1 MPTPAILMLSLSI
14 AMGTIIT
21 MSSHHWLTAWAGL
34 ELNTLAILPIISKT
48 KHPRAIEAATKYF
61 LTQAVASCLLLASSM
76 VNAWQTGT
84 WDILQM
90 TDKLASTMMTVALAM
105 KAGAVPLHFWLPEVM
120 QGSTLY
126 TTMLIS
132 TWQKIAPMTLLYSMS
147 NHMQPI
153 ITITL
158 GMLSTTFGGWGG
170 INQTQLRKMMAYS
183 SITNIGWALIVIPF
197 EPNMFTISILIYIL
211 MMVPTFP
218 LLAMTTTKTLQNLST
233 SWTTSPTGT
242 TMLMILLLSIA
253 GLPPLTG
260 FLPKLL
266 ILNELVMQNLTPI
279 ATLTAMTSLLNLVFY
294 LRTAYMTTLLTSPG
308 SATSSMKWRY
318 PITKTKATL
327 LTPAA
332 ISTTPAL
339 PTIAL

>member
-1 MPTPAILMLSLSI
+1 MPVPATLMLFLSI
-14 AMGTIIT
+14 TMGTIIT
-21 MSSHHWLTAWAGL
+21 ISSHHWLTAWAGL
-34 ELNTLAILPIISKT
+34 ELNTLAILPVISKT

-76 VNAWQTGT
+76 MNAWQTGS

-90 TDKLASTMMTVALAM
+90 TNKLASVTMTLALVM

-132 TWQKIAPMTLLYSMS
+132 TWQKVAPMALLYSMS
-147 NHMQPI
+147 NHMQPT

-158 GMLSTTFGGWGG
+158 GVLSTTFGGWAG

-183 SITNIGWALIVIPF
+183 SITNLGWALIIAPF
-197 EPNMFTISILIYIL
+197 EPDMFAISILVYIL
-211 MMVPTFP
+211 MMMPTFP
-218 LLAMTTTKTLQNLST
+218 LLTMLATKTLQNLST
-233 SWTTSPTGT
+233 SWTTSPTGAT
-242 TMLMILLLSIA
+242 LLMTLLLSIA

-279 ATLTAMTSLLNLVFY
+279 AALTAMTSLLNLVFY
-294 LRTAYMTTLLTSPG
+294 LRTTYMTTLLTSPG
-308 SATSSMKWRY
+308 SATSSMKWRC
-318 PITKTKATL
+318 PIAKTKATML
-327 LTPAA
+327 APTA
-332 ISTTPAL
+332 ISSTPAL
-339 PTIAL
+339 PTIIP

>member
-1 MPTPAILMLSLSI
+1 MPASATLMLSVSI

-21 MSSHHWLTAWAGL
+21 ISSHHWLTAWAGL
-34 ELNTLAILPIISKT
+34 ELNTLAILPFISKT

-76 VNAWQTGT
+76 MNAWQTGN

-90 TDKLASTMMTVALAM
+90 TNKLASTTMTIALVM
-105 KAGAVPLHFWLPEVM
+105 KSGAVPLHFWLPEVM

-126 TTMLIS
+126 TAMLIS
-132 TWQKIAPMTLLYSMS
+132 TWQKIAPMALLYSMS
-147 NHMQPI
+147 NHLQPT

-158 GMLSTTFGGWGG
+158 GVLSTTFGGWGG

-183 SITNIGWALIVIPF
+183 SITNLGWALIVAPF
-197 EPNMFTISILIYIL
+197 EPNMLMMGILVYIL

-218 LLAMTTTKTLQNLST
+218 LLAVMMIKTLQNLST

-242 TMLMILLLSIA
+242 TTLMILLLSIA

-266 ILNELVMQNLTPI
+266 ILNELVAQNLTPI
-279 ATLTAMTSLLNLVFY
+279 ATMTAITSLLNLVFY

-308 SATSSMKWRY
+308 SATASMKWRR
-318 PITKTKATL
+318 PLIKTTT
-327 LTPAA
+327 LTPTA
-332 ISTTPAL
+332 IFSTPAL
-339 PTIAL
+339 PTFTP

>member
-1 MPTPAILMLSLSI
+1 MPTTATLMLLLSI
-14 AMGTIIT
+14 AMGTVIT

-34 ELNTLAILPIISKT
+34 ELNTLAMLPIISKT

-76 VNAWQTGT
+76 VNAWQTGS

-90 TDKLASTMMTVALAM
+90 TNKLTSTTMTIALVM

-158 GMLSTTFGGWGG
+158 GVLSTTFGGWGG

-183 SITNIGWALIVIPF
+183 SIANLGWALMMTPF
-197 EPNMFTISILIYIL
+197 EPNMFAISILVYIL
-211 MMVPTFP
+211 MMMPTFP
-218 LLAMTTTKTLQNLST
+218 LLAMMATKTLQNLSA

-242 TMLMILLLSIA
+242 TTLMILLLSIA

-266 ILNELVMQNLTPI
+266 ILNELVAQNLTPI
-279 ATLTAMTSLLNLVFY
+279 ATMTAMTSLLSLAFY
-294 LRTAYMTTLLTSPG
+294 LRTAYMTTLITSPA
-308 SATSSMKWRY
+308 STTSSMKWRH
-318 PITKTKATL
+318 PIAKTKAMTL
-327 LTPAA
+327 APTS
-332 ISTTPAL
+332 ISSATAL
-339 PTIAL
+339 PTIIP